1 MVHEQMSQKTEV
13 HVRMKCTSHDL
24 RDQRSDAQNQWQG
37 QMGKHGKICK
47 NAARINVERYV
58 GTFPRKHVRMY
69 VENGAGTYLR
79 RHVGAGMHV

>member
-1 MVHEQMSQKTEV
+1 MNKCHKKTEV

>member
-1 MVHEQMSQKTEV
+1 MICEIKGQTVRTNGRVKLENMV
-13 HVRMKCTSHDL
+13 
-24 RDQRSDAQNQWQG
+24 
-37 QMGKHGKICK
+37 KICK